1 MEQDPL
7 FSFRILVD
15 IALKALSPAIN
26 DPTTAVLALDQI
38 HRLLRTV
45 GRRQLRGE
53 SIRDQSGER
62 RVILRTPNW
71 EDFVN
76 VACVEIASA
85 GAGNVQI
92 ARRLRAMIENAIDS
106 LPPHRHPALIHQRDR
121 LDRMLT
127 SLYPMPDDLALARI
141 PDPQGLG
148 GSSHTRPTT
157 AAERHSAM

>member
-7 FSFRILVD
+7 FAFRILAD

-38 HRLLRTV
+38 HRLLRVV

-53 SIRDQSGER
+53 TIRDQKGQR

-71 EDFVN
+71 EDFVH
-76 VACVEIASA
+76 VACVEIASC
-85 GAGNVQI
+85 GANSVQI
-92 ARRLRAMIENAIDS
+92 ARRLRAMIENAIES
-106 LPPHRHPALIHQRDR
+106 LPAHRHAALEQQLER

-127 SLYPMPDDLALARI
+127 SLYPLPEDLALARV

-148 GSSHTRPTT
+148 GSSHPARRPRFTRTP
-157 AAERHSAM
+157 